1 MKQSKTRV
9 IFVIISL
16 VCFQFPA
23 LTQDKISSAKAWQLM
38 ATSEVDYTLDFVSFE
53 LDSTSNPYTSI
64 KLKVKEGELNIY
76 KCTVYFIDGFRQETE
91 LSKYLEN
98 GNDGKI
104 INLLGNQKAINRI
117 QIKFDP
123 KEKIED
129 KSVVEIWGKI

>member
-1 MKQSKTRV
+1 MKLRKTRI

-38 ATSEVDYTLDFVSFE
+38 ATSEVDYILDFVSFE

-76 KCTVYFIDGFRQETE
+76 KCTVYFIDGFHLETE

-104 INLLGNQKAINRI
+104 INLPGNQKAINRI

>member
-1 MKQSKTRV
+1 MKPSKTRV

-38 ATSEVDYTLDFVSFE
+38 ATSEVDYILDFVSFE

>member
-1 MKQSKTRV
+1 MLEFFCSVEKH
-9 IFVIISL
+9 IFV
-16 VCFQFPA
+16 
-23 LTQDKISSAKAWQLM
+23 T
-38 ATSEVDYTLDFVSFE
+38 
-53 LDSTSNPYTSI
+53 
-64 KLKVKEGELNIY
+64 NIY

>member
-38 ATSEVDYTLDFVSFE
+38 ATSEVDYILDFVSIEF
-53 LDSTSNPYTSI
+53 DSTSNPYTSI

-76 KCTVYFIDGFRQETE
+76 KCTVYFIDGFHQETE

>member
-23 LTQDKISSAKAWQLM
+23 LTEDKISSAKAWQLM

-76 KCTVYFIDGFRQETE
+76 KCTVYFIDGFHQETE

-104 INLLGNQKAINRI
+104 INLPGNQKAINRI
-117 QIKFDP
+117 QIKFDL

>member
-1 MKQSKTRV
+1 M
-9 IFVIISL
+9 
-16 VCFQFPA
+16 
-23 LTQDKISSAKAWQLM
+23 
-38 ATSEVDYTLDFVSFE
+38 
-53 LDSTSNPYTSI
+53 
-64 KLKVKEGELNIY
+64 
-76 KCTVYFIDGFRQETE
+76 YFIDGFHQETE

-104 INLLGNQKAINRI
+104 INLPGNQKAINRI